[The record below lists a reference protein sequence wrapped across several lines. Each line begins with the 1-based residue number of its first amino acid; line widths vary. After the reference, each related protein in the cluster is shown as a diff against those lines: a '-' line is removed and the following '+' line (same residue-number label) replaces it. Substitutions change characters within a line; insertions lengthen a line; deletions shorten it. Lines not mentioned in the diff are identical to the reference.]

1 MIWIILIV
9 VLICI
14 VAFLAKAGGEDA
26 EDIKYKEIMR
36 KYEKKKEEEAKDIQ
50 YNQKV
55 DEQNQQY
62 GVPDKRI
69 SLAKADI
76 SKEVVV
82 WGDAKMIYIL
92 GEIYN
97 FSDIV
102 GCSLDDN
109 YRIKK
114 GAVTYTSNT
123 KNNTG
128 STLGRAVVGG
138 LVAGGAGAVIGGA
151 TAKKETS
158 TISKMV
164 DDTLIHDYVININV
178 NSFKTPVIRINT
190 KNDGVLTNE
199 IMGLLNLVI
208 KSNQ

>member
-9 VLICI
+9 VIICF
-14 VAFLAKAGGEDA
+14 VGLLAKTGGENA
-26 EDIKYKEIMR
+26 EDDKYKEIMR
-36 KYEKKKEEEAKDIQ
+36 KYEKKKEEEAKDTL

-62 GVPDKRI
+62 GMPDRRI

-82 WGDAKMIYIL
+82 WGEAKKIYIL
-92 GEIYN
+92 GEVYN
-97 FSDIV
+97 FSDVV

-114 GAVTYTSNT
+114 GAVTYTSET

-138 LVAGGAGAVIGGA
+138 LVAGGTGAIIGGA
-151 TAKKETS
+151 TAKKR
-158 TISKMV
+158 
-164 DDTLIHDYVININV
+164 DFHNI
-178 NSFKTPVIRINT
+178 
-190 KNDGVLTNE
+190 TN
-199 IMGLLNLVI
+199 GG
-208 KSNQ
+208 